1 MKNADRAKTL
11 RWLIEAAGNEK
22 RNICILTLLQAAS
35 GALGVFYALGLRAI
49 VDSAVAKDE
58 TKFIQSIVWIIT
70 LVLVQLILYAVIRY
84 LQEFINSNLENN
96 LKSRLFDNI
105 LRKEF
110 AAVSATHTAEWMNRL
125 TTDTSVIASGAV
137 SILPGLVGTV
147 VRLVSAVVM
156 IIVLDRW
163 FAFILIPGGI
173 VMIVLTIALRNVL
186 KKMHKN
192 VRESDGALRI
202 FLQER
207 IESLMVVKAF
217 TAENPSMEG
226 AEHAME
232 AHKAARMR
240 RNGVSNLANTGFAG
254 AMQAMVL
261 VGVIYCARGI
271 LTGSLSYGTLTAIM
285 QLIAQVQGPLAGI
298 TGYLPQ
304 FYAVLASAERLMEVE
319 KLQSD
324 PAPASWNVEQ
334 FYRDEFA
341 SIALRHISFSYD
353 RGESADVRDTV
364 KSPDVCDRTL
374 AKDVLND
381 FNLEIPKGAF
391 IALTGRSGCGK
402 STLVKILMCLYDPD
416 EGERIL
422 CKKSAASEVVNAE
435 VSTAANT
442 ASQVSTASEGNTA
455 SQGTSPI
462 PLTASHRN
470 LFAYVPQGNVLM
482 NGTIREVV
490 SFAEPEAAGDD
501 DRLRR
506 ALLIAC
512 ADGFAGD
519 LDMVLGERGAGLSE
533 GQMQRIAIARAVF
546 SEAPILLLD
555 EATSAL
561 DEATEKKLLENL
573 RNLTEKTVV
582 IVTHR
587 KAVMEI
593 CDRVIDM
600 EPKSNGME

>member
-1 MKNADRAKTL
+1 MKNVDRAKTL
-11 RWLIEAAGNEK
+11 RWLIGAASSEK

-35 GALGVFYALGLRAI
+35 GAMGVFYALGLRAI

-70 LVLVQLILYAVIRY
+70 LVLVQLVFHAVIRY
-84 LQEFINSNLENN
+84 LQEFVNSNLENS
-96 LKSRLFDNI
+96 LKRRLFDNI

-110 AAVSATHTAEWMNRL
+110 AAVRATHTAEWMNRL
-125 TTDTSVIASGAV
+125 TTDTSVIATGAV

-147 VRLVSAVVM
+147 VRLVSAIVM
-156 IIVLDRW
+156 IIALDRW
-163 FAFILIPGGI
+163 FALILIPGGI
-173 VMIVLTIALRNVL
+173 VMIGLTIALRSVL

-192 VRESDGALRI
+192 VRESDGTLRI

-217 TAENPSMEG
+217 TAEKPSMEG
-226 AEHAME
+226 ADKAME

-240 RNGVSNLANTGFAG
+240 RSDVSNLANTGFAG

-271 LTGSLSYGTLTAIM
+271 LTGSVSYGTLTAIM

-324 PAPASWNVEQ
+324 PAPASWDVEQ

-341 SIALRHISFSYD
+341 SIALRHVRFSYD
-353 RGESADVRDTV
+353 SGTELDANDRGAALDASNSSAT
-364 KSPDVCDRTL
+364 PDANNRAR
-374 AKDVLND
+374 AKAVLND
-381 FNLEIPKGAF
+381 FNLEIPKGTF

-402 STLVKILMCLYDPD
+402 STLVKILLCLYDPD
-416 EGERIL
+416 EGERVL
-422 CKKSAASEVVNAE
+422 YKKRDDSS
-435 VSTAANT
+435 
-442 ASQVSTASEGNTA
+442 
-455 SQGTSPI
+455 I
-462 PLTASHRN
+462 PLTASHRK

-501 DRLRR
+501 ARLRC

-512 ADGFAGD
+512 ADGFASD

-533 GQMQRIAIARAVF
+533 GQMQRIAIARAIF

-600 EPKSNGME
+600 EPKNNGMG

>member
-1 MKNADRAKTL
+1 MKNVDRVKTL
-11 RWLIEAAGNEK
+11 RWLIGAASSEK

-35 GALGVFYALGLRAI
+35 GAMGVFYALGLRAI

-70 LVLVQLILYAVIRY
+70 LVLVQLVFHAVIRY
-84 LQEFINSNLENN
+84 LQEFVNSNLENS
-96 LKSRLFDNI
+96 LKRRLFDNI

-125 TTDTSVIASGAV
+125 TTDTSVIATGAV

-147 VRLVSAVVM
+147 VRLVSAIVM
-156 IIVLDRW
+156 IIALDRW

-173 VMIVLTIALRNVL
+173 VMIGLTIALRSVL

-192 VRESDGALRI
+192 VRESDGTLRI

-217 TAENPSMEG
+217 TAEKPSMDG
-226 AEHAME
+226 AAQAME

-240 RNGVSNLANTGFAG
+240 RNGVSSLANTGFAG

-271 LTGSLSYGTLTAIM
+271 LTGSVSYGTLTAIM

-319 KLQSD
+319 TLQSD
-324 PAPASWNVEQ
+324 PAPASWDVEQ

-341 SIALRHISFSYD
+341 SIALRHVRFSYD
-353 RGESADVRDTV
+353 SGTELDANDRGAAPDASNSSAT
-364 KSPDVCDRTL
+364 PDANNRAR
-374 AKDVLND
+374 AKVVLND
-381 FNLEIPKGAF
+381 FNLEIPKGTF

-402 STLVKILMCLYDPD
+402 STLVKILLCLYDPD
-416 EGERIL
+416 EGERVL
-422 CKKSAASEVVNAE
+422 YKKRDDSS
-435 VSTAANT
+435 
-442 ASQVSTASEGNTA
+442 
-455 SQGTSPI
+455 I
-462 PLTASHRN
+462 PLTASHRK

-501 DRLRR
+501 ARLRR

-512 ADGFAGD
+512 ADGFASD

-533 GQMQRIAIARAVF
+533 GQMQRIAIARAIF

-600 EPKSNGME
+600 EPKNNGMG

>member
-11 RWLIEAAGNEK
+11 RWLTNAAGSEK

-35 GALGVFYALGLRAI
+35 GAMGVFYALGLRAI

-58 TKFIQSIVWIIT
+58 TRFIQSIVWIIT
-70 LVLVQLILYAVIRY
+70 LVLVQLIFHAGIRY
-84 LQEFINSNLENN
+84 LQEFVNSNLENN

-125 TTDTSVIASGAV
+125 TTDTSVIATGAV

-173 VMIVLTIALRNVL
+173 VMIGLTIALRSVL

-217 TAENPSMEG
+217 MAEKPSMEG

-271 LTGSLSYGTLTAIM
+271 LTGSVSYGTLTAIM

-319 KLQSD
+319 ALQSD
-324 PAPASWNVEQ
+324 PAPAAWDVEQ

-341 SIALRHISFSYD
+341 AIALRHVRFSYD
-353 RGESADVRDTV
+353 SDTALDSSDRGTELDAYNRHQ
-364 KSPDVCDRTL
+364 SP
-374 AKDVLND
+374 DVLND

-391 IALTGRSGCGK
+391 IVLTGRSGCGK
-402 STLVKILMCLYDPD
+402 STLVKILLCLYDPD
-416 EGERIL
+416 AGERIL
-422 CKKSAASEVVNAE
+422 CKKSTALEVANSASKG
-435 VSTAANT
+435 
-442 ASQVSTASEGNTA
+442 ASF
-455 SQGTSPI
+455 I
-462 PLTASHRN
+462 PLTASHRK

-490 SFAEPEAAGDD
+490 SLAEPEAAGDD

-506 ALLIAC
+506 ALMIAC

-546 SEAPILLLD
+546 SEVPILLLD

-561 DEATEKKLLENL
+561 DEATEKKLLVNL

-600 EPKSNGME
+600 EPKSNGMG

>member
-1 MKNADRAKTL
+1 MKNVDRAKTL
-11 RWLIEAAGNEK
+11 RWLIGAAGSEK

-58 TKFIQSIVWIIT
+58 SKFIQAIVWIIM
-70 LVLVQLILYAVIRY
+70 LVLVQLVFHAWIRY
-84 LQEFINSNLENN
+84 LQEFVNSNLENN

-125 TTDTSVIASGAV
+125 TTDTSVIATGAV

-147 VRLVSAVVM
+147 VRLVSAIVM
-156 IIVLDRW
+156 IIALDRW
-163 FAFILIPGGI
+163 FGFILILGGI
-173 VMIVLTIALRNVL
+173 VMIGLTIALRSVL

-217 TAENPSMEG
+217 TAEKPSMEG
-226 AEHAME
+226 ADKAME

-240 RNGVSNLANTGFAG
+240 RSDVSNLANTGFAG

-271 LTGSLSYGTLTAIM
+271 LTGSVSYGTLTAIM

-324 PAPASWNVEQ
+324 PAPASWDVEQ

-341 SIALRHISFSYD
+341 SIALRHVRFSYD
-353 RGESADVRDTV
+353 SGTELDANDRGAASDA
-364 KSPDVCDRTL
+364 SDRAR
-374 AKDVLND
+374 AKAVLND
-381 FNLEIPKGAF
+381 FNLEIPKGTF

-402 STLVKILMCLYDPD
+402 STLVKILLCLYDPD
-416 EGERIL
+416 EGERVL
-422 CKKSAASEVVNAE
+422 YKKRDD
-435 VSTAANT
+435 
-442 ASQVSTASEGNTA
+442 
-455 SQGTSPI
+455 SPI
-462 PLTASHRN
+462 PLTASHRK

-501 DRLRR
+501 ARLRR

-512 ADGFAGD
+512 ADGFASD

-533 GQMQRIAIARAVF
+533 GQMQRIAIARAIF

-600 EPKSNGME
+600 EPKNNGMG

>member
-1 MKNADRAKTL
+1 MKNVDRAKTL
-11 RWLIEAAGNEK
+11 RWLIGAASSEK

-58 TKFIQSIVWIIT
+58 SKFIQSIVWIIT
-70 LVLVQLILYAVIRY
+70 LVLVQLVFHAVIRY
-84 LQEFINSNLENN
+84 LQEFVNSNLENS
-96 LKSRLFDNI
+96 LKRRLFDNI

-125 TTDTSVIASGAV
+125 TTDTSVIATGAV

-147 VRLVSAVVM
+147 VRLVSAIVM
-156 IIVLDRW
+156 IIALDRW

-173 VMIVLTIALRNVL
+173 VMIGLTIALRSVL

-217 TAENPSMEG
+217 TAEKPSMEG
-226 AEHAME
+226 ADKAME

-240 RNGVSNLANTGFAG
+240 RSDVSNLANTGFAG

-271 LTGSLSYGTLTAIM
+271 LTGSVSYGTLTAIM

-319 KLQSD
+319 TLQSD
-324 PAPASWNVEQ
+324 PAPASWDVEQ

-341 SIALRHISFSYD
+341 SIALRHVRFSYD
-353 RGESADVRDTV
+353 SGISLDANARGAASDASNSSAT
-364 KSPDVCDRTL
+364 PDANNRAR
-374 AKDVLND
+374 AKVVLND
-381 FNLEIPKGAF
+381 FNLEIPKGTF

-402 STLVKILMCLYDPD
+402 STLVKILLCLYGPD
-416 EGERIL
+416 EGERVL
-422 CKKSAASEVVNAE
+422 YKKRDDSS
-435 VSTAANT
+435 
-442 ASQVSTASEGNTA
+442 
-455 SQGTSPI
+455 I
-462 PLTASHRN
+462 PLNASHRK

-501 DRLRR
+501 ARLRR

-512 ADGFAGD
+512 ADGFASD

-533 GQMQRIAIARAVF
+533 GQMQRIAIARAIF

-600 EPKSNGME
+600 EPKNNGMG

>member
-1 MKNADRAKTL
+1 MPYGNAKMKNVDRAKTL
-11 RWLIEAAGNEK
+11 RWLIGAAGSEK

-58 TKFIQSIVWIIT
+58 SKFIQAIVWIIM
-70 LVLVQLILYAVIRY
+70 LVLVQLVFHAWIRY
-84 LQEFINSNLENN
+84 LQEFVNSNLENN

-125 TTDTSVIASGAV
+125 TTDTSVIATGAV

-147 VRLVSAVVM
+147 VRLVSAIVM
-156 IIVLDRW
+156 IIALDRW

-173 VMIVLTIALRNVL
+173 VMIGLTIALRSVL

-217 TAENPSMEG
+217 TAEKPSMDG
-226 AEHAME
+226 AAQAME

-240 RNGVSNLANTGFAG
+240 RNGVSSLANTGFAG

-271 LTGSLSYGTLTAIM
+271 LTGSVSYGTLTAIM

-324 PAPASWNVEQ
+324 PAPASWDVEQ

-341 SIALRHISFSYD
+341 SIALRHVRFSYD
-353 RGESADVRDTV
+353 SGTELDANDRGAA
-364 KSPDVCDRTL
+364 PDASDRAR
-374 AKDVLND
+374 AKAVLND

-402 STLVKILMCLYDPD
+402 STLVKILLCLYDPD
-416 EGERIL
+416 EGERVL
-422 CKKSAASEVVNAE
+422 YKKRDDSS
-435 VSTAANT
+435 
-442 ASQVSTASEGNTA
+442 
-455 SQGTSPI
+455 I
-462 PLTASHRN
+462 PLTASHRK

-501 DRLRR
+501 ARLRR

-512 ADGFAGD
+512 ADGFASD

-533 GQMQRIAIARAVF
+533 GQMQRIAIARAIF

-600 EPKSNGME
+600 EPKNNGMG

>member
-1 MKNADRAKTL
+1 MKNADRAKTQ
-11 RWLIEAAGNEK
+11 RWLTNAAGGEK

-35 GALGVFYALGLRAI
+35 GAMGVFYALGLRAI

-58 TKFIQSIVWIIT
+58 TRFIQSIVWIIT
-70 LVLVQLILYAVIRY
+70 LVLVQLIFHAGIRY
-84 LQEFINSNLENN
+84 LQEFVNSNLENN

-125 TTDTSVIASGAV
+125 TTDTSVIATGAV

-173 VMIVLTIALRNVL
+173 VMIGLTIALRSVL

-217 TAENPSMEG
+217 MAEKLSMEG

-271 LTGSLSYGTLTAIM
+271 LTGSVSYGTLTAIM

-304 FYAVLASAERLMEVE
+304 FSAVLASAERLMEVE
-319 KLQSD
+319 ALQSD
-324 PAPASWNVEQ
+324 PAPAAWDVE
-334 FYRDEFA
+334 
-341 SIALRHISFSYD
+341 
-353 RGESADVRDTV
+353 
-364 KSPDVCDRTL
+364 
-374 AKDVLND
+374 
-381 FNLEIPKGAF
+381 
-391 IALTGRSGCGK
+391 
-402 STLVKILMCLYDPD
+402 
-416 EGERIL
+416 
-422 CKKSAASEVVNAE
+422 
-435 VSTAANT
+435 
-442 ASQVSTASEGNTA
+442 
-455 SQGTSPI
+455 
-462 PLTASHRN
+462 
-470 LFAYVPQGNVLM
+470 
-482 NGTIREVV
+482 
-490 SFAEPEAAGDD
+490 
-501 DRLRR
+501 
-506 ALLIAC
+506 
-512 ADGFAGD
+512 
-519 LDMVLGERGAGLSE
+519 
-533 GQMQRIAIARAVF
+533 
-546 SEAPILLLD
+546 
-555 EATSAL
+555 
-561 DEATEKKLLENL
+561 
-573 RNLTEKTVV
+573 
-582 IVTHR
+582 
-587 KAVMEI
+587 
-593 CDRVIDM
+593 
-600 EPKSNGME
+600 

>member
-1 MKNADRAKTL
+1 MKNVDRAKTL
-11 RWLIEAAGNEK
+11 RWLIGAASSEK

-35 GALGVFYALGLRAI
+35 GAMGVFYALGLRAI

-70 LVLVQLILYAVIRY
+70 LVLVQLVFHAVIRY
-84 LQEFINSNLENN
+84 LQEFVNSNLENS
-96 LKSRLFDNI
+96 LKRRLFDNI

-125 TTDTSVIASGAV
+125 TTDTSVIATGAV

-147 VRLVSAVVM
+147 VRLVSAIVM
-156 IIVLDRW
+156 IIALDRW

-173 VMIVLTIALRNVL
+173 VMIGLTIALRSVL

-217 TAENPSMEG
+217 TAEKPSMEG
-226 AEHAME
+226 ADKAME

-240 RNGVSNLANTGFAG
+240 RSDVSNLANTGFAG

-271 LTGSLSYGTLTAIM
+271 LTGSVSYGTLTAIM

-324 PAPASWNVEQ
+324 PAPASWDVEQ

-341 SIALRHISFSYD
+341 SIALRHVRFSYD
-353 RGESADVRDTV
+353 SGTELDANDRGAA
-364 KSPDVCDRTL
+364 PDASDRAR
-374 AKDVLND
+374 AKAVLND
-381 FNLEIPKGAF
+381 FTLEIPKGTF
-391 IALTGRSGCGK
+391 IALTGCSGCGK
-402 STLVKILMCLYDPD
+402 STLVKILLCLYDPD
-416 EGERIL
+416 EGERVL
-422 CKKSAASEVVNAE
+422 YKKRDDSS
-435 VSTAANT
+435 
-442 ASQVSTASEGNTA
+442 
-455 SQGTSPI
+455 I
-462 PLTASHRN
+462 PLTASHRK

-490 SFAEPEAAGDD
+490 SFAKPEAASDD
-501 DRLRR
+501 ARLRR

-512 ADGFAGD
+512 ADGFASD

-533 GQMQRIAIARAVF
+533 GQMQRIAIARAIF

-600 EPKSNGME
+600 EPKNNGMG

>member
-1 MKNADRAKTL
+1 M
-11 RWLIEAAGNEK
+11 
-22 RNICILTLLQAAS
+22 
-35 GALGVFYALGLRAI
+35 
-49 VDSAVAKDE
+49 
-58 TKFIQSIVWIIT
+58 
-70 LVLVQLILYAVIRY
+70 
-84 LQEFINSNLENN
+84 
-96 LKSRLFDNI
+96 
-105 LRKEF
+105 
-110 AAVSATHTAEWMNRL
+110 
-125 TTDTSVIASGAV
+125 
-137 SILPGLVGTV
+137 
-147 VRLVSAVVM
+147 
-156 IIVLDRW
+156 
-163 FAFILIPGGI
+163 
-173 VMIVLTIALRNVL
+173 
-186 KKMHKN
+186 
-192 VRESDGALRI
+192 
-202 FLQER
+202 
-207 IESLMVVKAF
+207 
-217 TAENPSMEG
+217 
-226 AEHAME
+226 
-232 AHKAARMR
+232 
-240 RNGVSNLANTGFAG
+240 
-254 AMQAMVL
+254 
-261 VGVIYCARGI
+261 
-271 LTGSLSYGTLTAIM
+271 
-285 QLIAQVQGPLAGI
+285 
-298 TGYLPQ
+298 
-304 FYAVLASAERLMEVE
+304 
-319 KLQSD
+319 
-324 PAPASWNVEQ
+324 
-334 FYRDEFA
+334 
-341 SIALRHISFSYD
+341 
-353 RGESADVRDTV
+353 
-364 KSPDVCDRTL
+364 

-416 EGERIL
+416 EGERVL
-422 CKKSAASEVVNAE
+422 CKKCTDSEGVNAE

-442 ASQVSTASEGNTA
+442 ASQVSTASEGNAA
-455 SQGTSPI
+455 SQGTSFI

-593 CDRVIDM
+593 CDRIIDM
-600 EPKSNGME
+600 EPKNNGME

>member
-1 MKNADRAKTL
+1 MKNVDRAKTL
-11 RWLIEAAGNEK
+11 RWLIGAASSEK

-58 TKFIQSIVWIIT
+58 SKFIQSIVWIIT
-70 LVLVQLILYAVIRY
+70 LVLVQLVFHAVIRY
-84 LQEFINSNLENN
+84 LQEFVNSNLENS
-96 LKSRLFDNI
+96 LKRRLFDNI

-125 TTDTSVIASGAV
+125 TTDTSVIATGAV

-147 VRLVSAVVM
+147 VRLVSAIVM
-156 IIVLDRW
+156 IIALDRW

-173 VMIVLTIALRNVL
+173 VMIGLTIALRNVL

-202 FLQER
+202 YLQER

-217 TAENPSMEG
+217 TAEKPSMDG
-226 AEHAME
+226 AAQAME

-240 RNGVSNLANTGFAG
+240 RSDVSNLANTGFAG

-271 LTGSLSYGTLTAIM
+271 LTGSVSYGTLTAIM

-319 KLQSD
+319 TLQSD
-324 PAPASWNVEQ
+324 PAPASWDVEQ

-341 SIALRHISFSYD
+341 SIALRHVRFSYD
-353 RGESADVRDTV
+353 SGTELDANDRGAT
-364 KSPDVCDRTL
+364 PDANNRAR
-374 AKDVLND
+374 AKAVLND

-402 STLVKILMCLYDPD
+402 STLVKILLCLYDPD
-416 EGERIL
+416 EGERVL
-422 CKKSAASEVVNAE
+422 YKKRDD
-435 VSTAANT
+435 
-442 ASQVSTASEGNTA
+442 
-455 SQGTSPI
+455 SPI
-462 PLTASHRN
+462 PLTASHRK

-501 DRLRR
+501 ARLRR

-512 ADGFAGD
+512 ADGFASD

-533 GQMQRIAIARAVF
+533 GQMQRIAIARAIF

-600 EPKSNGME
+600 EPKNNGMG

>member
-1 MKNADRAKTL
+1 MKNVDRAKTL
-11 RWLIEAAGNEK
+11 RWLIGAAGSEK

-58 TKFIQSIVWIIT
+58 SKFIQAIVWIIM
-70 LVLVQLILYAVIRY
+70 LVLVQLVFHAWIRY
-84 LQEFINSNLENN
+84 LQEFVNSNLENN

-125 TTDTSVIASGAV
+125 TTDTSVIATGAV

-147 VRLVSAVVM
+147 VRLVSAIVM
-156 IIVLDRW
+156 IIALDRW

-173 VMIVLTIALRNVL
+173 VMIGLTIALRSVL

-217 TAENPSMEG
+217 TAEKPSMDG
-226 AEHAME
+226 AAQAME

-240 RNGVSNLANTGFAG
+240 RNGVSSLANTGFAG

-271 LTGSLSYGTLTAIM
+271 LTGSVSYGTLTAIM

-324 PAPASWNVEQ
+324 PAPASWDVEQ

-341 SIALRHISFSYD
+341 SIALRHVRFSYD
-353 RGESADVRDTV
+353 SGTELDANDRGAA
-364 KSPDVCDRTL
+364 PDASDRAR
-374 AKDVLND
+374 AKAVLND

-402 STLVKILMCLYDPD
+402 STLVKILLCLYDPD
-416 EGERIL
+416 EGERVL
-422 CKKSAASEVVNAE
+422 YKKRDDSS
-435 VSTAANT
+435 
-442 ASQVSTASEGNTA
+442 
-455 SQGTSPI
+455 I
-462 PLTASHRN
+462 PLTASHRK

-501 DRLRR
+501 ARLRR

-512 ADGFAGD
+512 ADGFASD

-533 GQMQRIAIARAVF
+533 GQMQRIAIARAIF

-600 EPKSNGME
+600 EPKNNGMG

>member
-1 MKNADRAKTL
+1 MKNVDRANTL
-11 RWLIEAAGNEK
+11 RWLIGAASSEK

-58 TKFIQSIVWIIT
+58 SKFIQSIVWIIT
-70 LVLVQLILYAVIRY
+70 LVLVQLVFHAVIRY
-84 LQEFINSNLENN
+84 LQEFVNSNLENS
-96 LKSRLFDNI
+96 LKRRLFDNI

-125 TTDTSVIASGAV
+125 TTDTSVIATGAV

-147 VRLVSAVVM
+147 VRLVSAIVM
-156 IIVLDRW
+156 IIALDRW
-163 FAFILIPGGI
+163 FTFILIPGGI
-173 VMIVLTIALRNVL
+173 VMIGLTIALRSVL

-217 TAENPSMEG
+217 TAEKPSMEG
-226 AEHAME
+226 ADKAME

-240 RNGVSNLANTGFAG
+240 RSDVSNLANTGFAG

-271 LTGSLSYGTLTAIM
+271 LTGSVSYGTLTAIM

-319 KLQSD
+319 TLQSD
-324 PAPASWNVEQ
+324 PAPASWDVEQ

-341 SIALRHISFSYD
+341 SIALRHVRFSYD
-353 RGESADVRDTV
+353 SGISLDANARGAASDASNRA
-364 KSPDVCDRTL
+364 R
-374 AKDVLND
+374 AKAVLND
-381 FNLEIPKGAF
+381 FNLEIPKGTF

-402 STLVKILMCLYDPD
+402 STLVKILLCLYDPD
-416 EGERIL
+416 EGERVL
-422 CKKSAASEVVNAE
+422 YKKRDD
-435 VSTAANT
+435 
-442 ASQVSTASEGNTA
+442 
-455 SQGTSPI
+455 SPI
-462 PLTASHRN
+462 PLTASHRK

-501 DRLRR
+501 ARLRR

-512 ADGFAGD
+512 ADGFASD

-533 GQMQRIAIARAVF
+533 GQMQRIAIARAIF

-600 EPKSNGME
+600 EPKNNGMG

>member
-1 MKNADRAKTL
+1 MPYGNAKMKNVDRANTL
-11 RWLIEAAGNEK
+11 RWLIGAASSEK
-22 RNICILTLLQAAS
+22 RSICILTLLQAAS
-35 GALGVFYALGLRAI
+35 GAMGVFYALGLRAI

-70 LVLVQLILYAVIRY
+70 LVLVQLVFHAVIRY
-84 LQEFINSNLENN
+84 LQEFVNSNLENS
-96 LKSRLFDNI
+96 LKRRLFDNI

-125 TTDTSVIASGAV
+125 TTDTSVIATGAV

-147 VRLVSAVVM
+147 VRLVSAIVM
-156 IIVLDRW
+156 IIALDRW

-173 VMIVLTIALRNVL
+173 VMIGLTIALRSVL

-217 TAENPSMEG
+217 TAEKPSMEG
-226 AEHAME
+226 ADKAME

-240 RNGVSNLANTGFAG
+240 RSDVSNLANTGFAG

-271 LTGSLSYGTLTAIM
+271 LTGSVSYGTLTAIM

-319 KLQSD
+319 TLQSD
-324 PAPASWNVEQ
+324 PAPASWDVEQ
-334 FYRDEFA
+334 FYREEFA
-341 SIALRHISFSYD
+341 SIALRHVRFSYD
-353 RGESADVRDTV
+353 SGTELDANDRGAA
-364 KSPDVCDRTL
+364 PDASDRAR
-374 AKDVLND
+374 AKAVLND

-402 STLVKILMCLYDPD
+402 STLVKILLCLYGPD
-416 EGERIL
+416 EGERVL
-422 CKKSAASEVVNAE
+422 YKKRDD
-435 VSTAANT
+435 
-442 ASQVSTASEGNTA
+442 
-455 SQGTSPI
+455 SPI
-462 PLTASHRN
+462 TLTASHRK

-501 DRLRR
+501 ARLRR

-512 ADGFAGD
+512 ADGFASD

-533 GQMQRIAIARAVF
+533 GQMQRIAIARAIF

-587 KAVMEI
+587 KAAMEI

-600 EPKSNGME
+600 EHKNNGMG

>member
-1 MKNADRAKTL
+1 MPYGNAKMKNVDRAKTL
-11 RWLIEAAGNEK
+11 RWLIGAASSEK

-35 GALGVFYALGLRAI
+35 GAMGVFYALGLRAI

-70 LVLVQLILYAVIRY
+70 LVLVQLVFHAVIRY
-84 LQEFINSNLENN
+84 LQEFVNSNLENS
-96 LKSRLFDNI
+96 LKRRLFDNI

-125 TTDTSVIASGAV
+125 TTDTSVIATGAV

-147 VRLVSAVVM
+147 VRLVSAIVM
-156 IIVLDRW
+156 IIALDRW

-173 VMIVLTIALRNVL
+173 VMIGLTIALRSVL

-217 TAENPSMEG
+217 TAEKPSMEG
-226 AEHAME
+226 ADKAME

-240 RNGVSNLANTGFAG
+240 RSDVSNLANTGFAG

-271 LTGSLSYGTLTAIM
+271 LTGSVSYGTLTAIM

-324 PAPASWNVEQ
+324 PAPASWDVEQ

-341 SIALRHISFSYD
+341 SIALRHVRFSYD
-353 RGESADVRDTV
+353 SGTELDANDRGAA
-364 KSPDVCDRTL
+364 PDASDRAR
-374 AKDVLND
+374 AKAVLND
-381 FNLEIPKGAF
+381 FTLEIPKGTF
-391 IALTGRSGCGK
+391 IALTGCSGCGK
-402 STLVKILMCLYDPD
+402 STLVKILLCLYDPD
-416 EGERIL
+416 EGERVL
-422 CKKSAASEVVNAE
+422 YKKRDDSS
-435 VSTAANT
+435 
-442 ASQVSTASEGNTA
+442 
-455 SQGTSPI
+455 I
-462 PLTASHRN
+462 PLTASHRK

-490 SFAEPEAAGDD
+490 SFAKPEAASDD
-501 DRLRR
+501 ARLRR

-512 ADGFAGD
+512 ADGFASD

-533 GQMQRIAIARAVF
+533 GQMQRIAIARAIF

-600 EPKSNGME
+600 EPKNNGMG

>member
-1 MKNADRAKTL
+1 MPYGNAKMKNVDRAKTL
-11 RWLIEAAGNEK
+11 RWLIGAASSEK

-58 TKFIQSIVWIIT
+58 SKFIQAIVWIIM
-70 LVLVQLILYAVIRY
+70 LVLVQLVFHAWIRY
-84 LQEFINSNLENN
+84 LQEFVNSNLENN

-125 TTDTSVIASGAV
+125 TTDTSVIATGAV

-147 VRLVSAVVM
+147 VRLVSAIVM
-156 IIVLDRW
+156 IIALDRW

-173 VMIVLTIALRNVL
+173 VMIGLTIALRSVL

-202 FLQER
+202 YLQER

-217 TAENPSMEG
+217 TAEKTSMEG
-226 AEHAME
+226 ADKAME
-232 AHKAARMR
+232 AHKVARMR
-240 RNGVSNLANTGFAG
+240 RSDVSNLANTGFAG

-271 LTGSLSYGTLTAIM
+271 LTGSVSYGTLTAIM

-319 KLQSD
+319 TLQSD
-324 PAPASWNVEQ
+324 PAPASWDVEQ

-341 SIALRHISFSYD
+341 SIALRHVRFSYD
-353 RGESADVRDTV
+353 SGTELDANDRGAASDASNSSAT
-364 KSPDVCDRTL
+364 PDANNRAR
-374 AKDVLND
+374 AKAVLND
-381 FNLEIPKGAF
+381 FNLEISKGAF

-402 STLVKILMCLYDPD
+402 STLVKILLCLYDPD
-416 EGERIL
+416 EGERVL
-422 CKKSAASEVVNAE
+422 YKKRDD
-435 VSTAANT
+435 
-442 ASQVSTASEGNTA
+442 
-455 SQGTSPI
+455 SPI
-462 PLTASHRN
+462 PLTASHRK

-501 DRLRR
+501 ARLQR

-512 ADGFAGD
+512 ADGFVND

-533 GQMQRIAIARAVF
+533 GQMQRIAIARAIF

-600 EPKSNGME
+600 EPKNNGMG

>member
-11 RWLIEAAGNEK
+11 RWLIDAAGSEN

-35 GALGVFYALGLRAI
+35 GAMGVFYALGLRAI

-58 TKFIQSIVWIIT
+58 TKFIQSIIWIIT
-70 LVLVQLILYAVIRY
+70 LVFVQLVFHAGIRH

-105 LRKEF
+105 LRREF

-147 VRLVSAVVM
+147 VRLVSAIVM

-202 FLQER
+202 YLQER

-217 TAENPSMEG
+217 TAENPSMQG
-226 AEHAME
+226 AGQAME

-240 RNGVSNLANTGFAG
+240 RSGVSNLANTGFAG

-271 LTGSLSYGTLTAIM
+271 LTGSVSYGTLTAIM
-285 QLIAQVQGPLAGI
+285 QLIAQIQGPLAGI

-304 FYAVLASAERLMEVE
+304 FYTVLASAERLMEVE
-319 KLQSD
+319 ELQSD
-324 PAPASWNVEQ
+324 PAPASWNVGQ

-341 SIALRHISFSYD
+341 SIALRHVCFSYD
-353 RGESADVRDTV
+353 RGESADIRDTE
-364 KSPDVCDRTL
+364 KSPDICSRTL

-422 CKKSAASEVVNAE
+422 CKKC
-435 VSTAANT
+435 
-442 ASQVSTASEGNTA
+442 TASEAVNTVSNSVMNA
-455 SQGTSPI
+455 EMNTVTNVETVGTATI
-462 PLTASHRN
+462 PLTASHRK

-490 SFAEPEAAGDD
+490 SFAEPEAASDD

-519 LDMVLGERGAGLSE
+519 LDLALGERGAGLSE
-533 GQMQRIAIARAVF
+533 GQMQRIAIARAIF

-561 DEATEKKLLENL
+561 DEATEKKLLVNL

-587 KAVMEI
+587 KAVTEI

-600 EPKSNGME
+600 EPKSNGMG